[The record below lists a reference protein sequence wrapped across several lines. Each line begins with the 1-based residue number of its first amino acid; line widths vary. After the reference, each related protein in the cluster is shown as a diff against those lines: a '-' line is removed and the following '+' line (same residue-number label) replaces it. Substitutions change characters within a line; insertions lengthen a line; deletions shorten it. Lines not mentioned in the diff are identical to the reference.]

1 LSKLNKDIQ
10 ANQGPKGGGS
20 QIFQIRFLLA
30 YMELVEGRK
39 FDPIIF
45 RILNSDLL
53 LFLLFS
59 S

>member
-1 LSKLNKDIQ
+1 MEYEG
-10 ANQGPKGGGS
+10 QGAKGGGS
-20 QIFQIRFLLA
+20 QIFKIRFLLA

-39 FDPIIF
+39 SDPIIF

-53 LFLLFS
+53 LLLLFS